1 MRPALG
7 LVLLLGAAFLATHLT
22 HTPNHLIS
30 TGKHGAIVLTPNVV
44 ELGRLAEALGVEAKG
59 ADAARRLARALDGP
73 AVLQKGRVDVA
84 ADAHGQLECEE
95 PGFAAQ
101 GGGAG
106 EHCDEDVG
114 RGGLGSESDNPGGVR
129 LLRGVCRCSWACL
142 PPVRGIIHMAPSVPP
157 QRVMCYRAAWQHS
170 WHGFSVDRSHGLVMG
185 RDRGRLPPC
194 WPAMDHP

>member
-7 LVLLLGAAFLATHLT
+7 LVLLLGSAFLATHLT

-95 PGFAAQ
+95 PGSLRRV
-101 GGGAG
+101 GGQVSIVTKMWVV
-106 EHCDEDVG
+106 E
-114 RGGLGSESDNPGGVR
+114 GLGLSRIILVASH

-142 PPVRGIIHMAPSVPP
+142 PPV
-157 QRVMCYRAAWQHS
+157 
-170 WHGFSVDRSHGLVMG
+170 
-185 RDRGRLPPC
+185 
-194 WPAMDHP
+194 